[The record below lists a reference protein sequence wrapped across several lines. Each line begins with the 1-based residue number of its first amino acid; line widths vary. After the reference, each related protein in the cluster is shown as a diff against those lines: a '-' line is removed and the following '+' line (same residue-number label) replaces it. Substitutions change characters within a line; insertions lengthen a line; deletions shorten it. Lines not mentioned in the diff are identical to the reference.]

1 MFADLHCHPAT
12 AAYDENRKAATA
24 PDGSPIDKTPF
35 TPWHIPKS
43 RLRRQK
49 KGKRAFGYT
58 QSDLAK
64 STQGKATLLFAALY
78 PTEKGFFFG
87 IRNGRTRE
95 DILRLSQAVRQAEE
109 SDTDAREIEAL
120 YDCLSDNEKKEFSKR
135 TAIDELQCKQMNYAM
150 ERIQFIQS
158 GSYDYFEEL
167 KHEYRFLLTLDGKPA
182 QTTQSLRLEMG
193 GEEKEWQGTY
203 HIAQPGNAAALVGAA
218 NSDVIFVLTIE
229 GMNALGVGN
238 YDWENVKDVSLSELL
253 HRIRFLKGEVALDE
267 GTRWAHPPFFITFSH
282 HFDNTLCGHAHSI
295 PKLPARLLFDQRANC
310 DAGLSENGFIAMKA
324 LLGLD
329 DNLAPTASR
338 RILVDVKHMSAQGR
352 RDFYNRITRKFNS
365 DPQNAAN
372 KIPIIASHVGYSGV
386 SNLQALIDNTHEESD
401 NHKSDGFNAWN
412 INICAEDVHEIHQ
425 SEGLIGLSFDQ
436 RILGLDHLFLHLNW
450 SEMFRGARYKTR
462 EVQRALKR
470 TLAAIVRIPFEDS
483 LEHPDRIWRE
493 ISIGTDYDGFID
505 PLFNYPTVLSFQS
518 FENDI
523 SELLDELRTEHPA
536 WFTQIT
542 PAQAARSICY
552 ENARDFLIKHYR

>member
-12 AAYDENRKAATA
+12 AAYDENRKAAKSANGTV
-24 PDGSPIDKTPF
+24 IDKVPF

-43 RLRRQK
+43 KLRRQK

-64 STQGKATLLFAALY
+64 STEGKATLLFAALY

-95 DILRLSQAVRQAEE
+95 DILRLSEAVRQAEA
-109 SDTDAREIEAL
+109 SDTDAREITDL
-120 YDCLSDNEKKEFSKR
+120 YDSLSDNEKKEFSKR
-135 TAIDELQCKQMNYAM
+135 TAIDEIQCKQMNYAM

-158 GSYDYFEEL
+158 GNYDYFEEL
-167 KHEYRFLLTLDGKPA
+167 KHEYRFLLTLDGKHA
-182 QTTQSLRLEMG
+182 QTTQPLRLQDG
-193 GEEKEWQGTY
+193 GTEKVWEGTY
-203 HIAQPGNAAALVGAA
+203 RLAQPGTAATLLGAA

-229 GMNALGVGN
+229 GMHALGVGN
-238 YDWENVKDVSLSELL
+238 YEWESVKDVSLSELL
-253 HRIRFLKGEVALDE
+253 HRIQFLKGEVALAD
-267 GTRWAHPPFFITFSH
+267 GTTWSHPPFFITFSH

-295 PKLPARLLFDQRANC
+295 PKLPSKLLFDQQANC
-310 DAGLSENGFIAMKA
+310 DGGLSENGFVAMKK
-324 LLGLD
+324 LLGLG
-329 DNLAPTASR
+329 DNLVPTGSR
-338 RILVDVKHMSAQGR
+338 RILIDVKHMSAQGR
-352 RDFYNRITRKFNS
+352 LDYYNRITRKFNYA
-365 DPQNAAN
+365 PENAAN

-386 SNLQALIDNTHEESD
+386 SCLRALIDNTHSESD
-401 NHKSDGFNAWN
+401 NHKSNGFNAWN
-412 INICAEDVHEIHQ
+412 INICAEDVREIHQ

-450 SEMFRGARYKTR
+450 ADMFRGAKYKTR

-470 TLAAIVRIPFEDS
+470 TLAAIVRIPYEDN

-518 FENDI
+518 FEGDI
-523 SELLDELRTEHPA
+523 SELLDELRTENPA

-542 PAQAARSICY
+542 PAQAARAICY
-552 ENARDFLIKHYR
+552 ENARDFLLKHYR

>member
-12 AAYDENRKAATA
+12 AAYDENRKAAKA
-24 PDGSPIDKTPF
+24 PGGTTIDKTPF

-43 RLRRQK
+43 KLSRQN

-87 IRNGRTRE
+87 IRNGRTRG
-95 DILRLSQAVRQAEE
+95 DILNLSRAVQQAERE
-109 SDTDAREIEAL
+109 DTDASEIIAL
-120 YDCLSDNEKKEFSKR
+120 YDALSDNEKREFSKR

-158 GSYDYFEEL
+158 GDYDYFEEL
-167 KHEYRFLLTLDGKPA
+167 QHEYRFLLSLNGHPA
-182 QTTQSLRLEMG
+182 QTTHPLRLTKD
-193 GEEKEWQGTY
+193 GEEKVWAGTY
-203 HIAQPGNAAALVGAA
+203 HVAKPGNAASLVGAA
-218 NSDVIFVLTIE
+218 SSDVIFVLTIE
-229 GMNALGVGN
+229 GMHALGVGN
-238 YDWENVKDVSLSELL
+238 YDWEKVKDVSLPELL
-253 HRIRFLKGEVALDE
+253 RRIQILKGEVLLQD
-267 GTRWAHPPFFITFSH
+267 GTTWNHPPFFITFSH

-295 PKLPARLLFDQRANC
+295 PKLPSKLLFDQRLNC
-310 DAGLSENGFIAMKA
+310 DAGLHDNGFVVMKA

-329 DNLAPTASR
+329 NALKSTGSR
-338 RILVDVKHMSAQGR
+338 RILIDVKHMSAQGR
-352 RDFYNRITRKFNS
+352 LDFYNRITRKFNYA
-365 DPQNAAN
+365 PENAAN

-386 SNLQALIDNTHEESD
+386 SSLQALIDNTHEESD
-401 NHKSDGFNAWN
+401 NYKRDGFNAWN
-412 INICAEDVHEIHQ
+412 INICAEDVREIHQ

-450 SEMFRGARYKTR
+450 SDMFRGRKYKTS

-470 TLAAIVRIPFEDS
+470 TLAAIVRIPFQDD
-483 LEHPDRIWRE
+483 LEHPERIWRE

-505 PLFNYPTVLSFQS
+505 PLFNYPTVLSFQL
-518 FENDI
+518 FETDI
-523 SELLDELRTEHPA
+523 TKLLDELQTENPS

-542 PAQAARSICY
+542 PAQAARAICY
-552 ENARDFLIKHYR
+552 ENARDFLIKHYC